1 MSNRSTVVL
10 PERAD
15 AAAPNEP
22 AADAGR
28 QGRRNTLDDVLRV
41 GAEIIAAKGFREASI
56 RDIADAL
63 GITKSTLYH
72 HVESKDHLLF
82 AIISSYQSRGRRM
95 IDLARTAGPDPR
107 DSLSAF
113 IRELVGMNASDTVM
127 ATLLARE
134 LRSLK
139 GDHSKEVMTLRDEY
153 ETFVRSIILS
163 GQATG
168 TFRKDVDARLATI
181 SVFALANS
189 LHQWYRPDGLYA
201 AKEVADSF
209 SKIILQGLAAQS
221 ASA

>member
-1 MSNRSTVVL
+1 MSIGSTAVL
-10 PERAD
+10 SERAD
-15 AAAPNEP
+15 ALNESVAEASRP
-22 AADAGR
+22 T
-28 QGRRNTLDDVLRV
+28 RRNTRDDVLRV
-41 GAEIIAAKGFREASI
+41 GAEIIAEKGFSEASV

-63 GITKSTLYH
+63 GITKSTVYH

-82 AIISSYQSRGRRM
+82 AIISSYQWHGRRM
-95 IDLARTAGPDPR
+95 IDLARAAGPDPR
-107 DSLSAF
+107 DSLTVF

-139 GDHSKEVMTLRDEY
+139 GDHSKEVIALRDEY
-153 ETFVRSIILS
+153 ETFVRGIILG

-181 SVFALANS
+181 GVFALANS
-189 LHQWYRPDGLYA
+189 LHQWYRPNGLYA

-209 SKIILQGLAAQS
+209 VKIILQGLAAQPVS
-221 ASA
+221 A